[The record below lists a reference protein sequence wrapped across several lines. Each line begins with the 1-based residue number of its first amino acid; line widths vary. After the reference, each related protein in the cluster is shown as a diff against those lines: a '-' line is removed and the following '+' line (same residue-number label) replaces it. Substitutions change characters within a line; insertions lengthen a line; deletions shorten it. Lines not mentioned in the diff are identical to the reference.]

1 MGMSNSTSQ
10 FHIESHYDISNDF
23 YALWLDDSMTYS
35 AALWGAAEPDGAGLA
50 AAQRA
55 KYDHHLSLA
64 GAPDQG
70 GSDQDDFR
78 LLDIGCGWGGLL
90 RHAVDTRRVT
100 EATGLTLS
108 RAQYGYITARPR
120 LDVNVIVES
129 WENHRPSRPYD
140 AIVSIGAF
148 EHFVTADTPQQ
159 QRVSAYET
167 YFQRC
172 HELLRPGASM
182 SLQTIA
188 HDGIVAAQG
197 PVGAFV
203 TGDIFPSSTLP
214 RLSEIAAACDP
225 YFSIQRLTS
234 HADDYAKTLS
244 VWSAR
249 LSASRAEAEELVGP
263 GEYRRYRVYL
273 RACES
278 TFQRGAATLYRIGFR
293 RRDEPLPLR

>member
-1 MGMSNSTSQ
+1 MSNSTSQ
-10 FHIESHYDISNDF
+10 FHIESHYDIDNDF

-35 AALWGAAEPDGAGLA
+35 AAVWGAAEADEAGLA

-55 KYDHHLSLA
+55 KYDHHLDLA
-64 GAPDQG
+64 GAPDHG
-70 GSDQDDFR
+70 DPATGDFR

-108 RAQYGYITARPR
+108 RAQHRYATARPR
-120 LDVNVIVES
+120 PGVDVVVES
-129 WENHRPSRPYD
+129 WENHRPRRPYD

-148 EHFVTADTPQQ
+148 EHFVTADTPPQ
-159 QRVSAYET
+159 QRVGAYEA
-167 YFQRC
+167 YFRRC

-188 HDGIVAAQG
+188 HDGIVSVQG

-203 TGDIFPSSTLP
+203 TGDIFPSSSLP

-225 YFSIQRLTS
+225 YFSVQRLSS

-244 VWSAR
+244 AWSTR
-249 LSASRAEAEELVGP
+249 LLASRAEAEALVGP
-263 GEYRRYRVYL
+263 DEYRRYRVYL

-278 TFQRGAATLYRIGFR
+278 TFRLGAATLYRIGLR
-293 RRDEPLPLR
+293 RRDEPLPLS

>member
-1 MGMSNSTSQ
+1 MSNSTSQ
-10 FHIESHYDISNDF
+10 FNIESHYDLSNDF

-35 AALWGAAEPDGAGLA
+35 AAVWGAAEPDGAGLA
-50 AAQRA
+50 AAQRT

-64 GAPDQG
+64 GVPDQEA
-70 GSDQDDFR
+70 SNQDDFH

-100 EATGLTLS
+100 AATGLTLS
-108 RAQYGYITARPR
+108 RAQYRYITARPR
-120 LDVNVIVES
+120 PDVNAVVES
-129 WENHRPSRPYD
+129 WETHRRARPYD

-159 QRVSAYET
+159 QRVSAYGT

-188 HDGIVAAQG
+188 HDAIVAAQG

-203 TGDIFPSSTLP
+203 TADIFPSSTLP

-225 YFSIQRLTS
+225 YFSIQQLTS

-244 VWSAR
+244 AWSER
-249 LSASRAEAEELVGP
+249 LSAARAEAEELVGP

-273 RACES
+273 KACES
-278 TFQRGAATLYRIGFR
+278 TFRRGAATLYRIGLR